1 MYTPVPVLFEGEDL
15 VSDKVF
21 DGTFVGSEVSVV
33 WLGSI
38 SPWLYSI
45 REKIWYYISIQLIK
59 RV

>member
-33 WLGSI
+33 
-38 SPWLYSI
+38 
-45 REKIWYYISIQLIK
+45 
-59 RV
+59 